1 MEKKVID
8 KQELFSLLTKA
19 GMWAGGAT
27 ALIAAA
33 NTFINA
39 NAALEVSPWII
50 PVPVVQQLEVPFG
63 ATDRAR
69 KMKVELAQVKKQI
82 AVAKVKEKAT
92 QEKTDCGCL
101 TPSEKAQVFV
111 SDAEKYLDDSHNAM
125 RAGNF
130 QAVVSAWN
138 NIRRDI
144 RLAQEALQECK

>member
-1 MEKKVID
+1 MEKKVFD

-27 ALIAAA
+27 ALIAGV
-33 NTFINA
+33 NTFINTH
-39 NAALEVSPWII
+39 AALEVSPLEIQLPVIQQLVI
-50 PVPVVQQLEVPFG
+50 PVG

-69 KMKVELAQVKKQI
+69 KMKIDLAQVKKQI
-82 AVAKVKEKAT
+82 TAAKAKEKAD
-92 QEKTDCGCL
+92 KDCACL

-111 SDAEKYLDDSHNAM
+111 SDAEKYLEDSHNAM

-144 RLAQEALQECK
+144 DLAQEALQECK